1 MYKRRRQI
9 LGCHRLATPTELRRA
24 GKTRTDARLKK
35 HGCRRYATWAGQVV
49 STLERHTVVV
59 AGADAAGT
67 ALPHLAR
74 PSDTEAH
81 LAPYTPLTPVT
92 RTSGSSIKGKVRLP
106 QRQQEAQAHHGP
118 PRLHLP
124 SLRPRLPDLLPTRT
138 RPGQSA
144 LDQTVLALTHRQLTH
159 RTGALLQE
167 PDSGYRK

>member
-1 MYKRRRQI
+1 MPTLLARRCPTWHVSSSSHAPSRPASPA
-9 LGCHRLATPTELRRA
+9 RVATLAGNPPSC
-24 GKTRTDARLKK
+24 ARLLTTRARERGPG
-35 HGCRRYATWAGQVV
+35 HSGPCLPRHWA
-49 STLERHTVVV
+49 E
-59 AGADAAGT
+59 
-67 ALPHLAR
+67 

>member
-67 ALPHLAR
+67 ALPPLAR
-74 PSDTEAH
+74 QLIVPRAEEAG
-81 LAPYTPLTPVT
+81 V
-92 RTSGSSIKGKVRLP
+92 
-106 QRQQEAQAHHGP
+106 
-118 PRLHLP
+118 
-124 SLRPRLPDLLPTRT
+124 T
-138 RPGQSA
+138 RPG
-144 LDQTVLALTHRQLTH
+144 RNP
-159 RTGALLQE
+159 G
-167 PDSGYRK
+167 G